1 MKLLAFLLAG
11 ATLMCAQT
19 DFDQLVDRYF
29 DDQFRLNPSNG
40 TAAGFHQY
48 DSQLEDYSAKA
59 NQERIAVDR
68 KYLAE
73 FEKVAPSPDREIVI
87 AHIHG
92 DLLSLESIRPWQ
104 KNPDY
109 YSSSVTSSIFGLISR
124 KFAPPADRLKSV
136 IAREKLI
143 PHVFDDARALL
154 KNPPKIY
161 TEIAIEQ
168 LPGNESFFTN
178 DVPLAFKD
186 VTDAALLAEFK
197 TVNQQVIDSLKSYE
211 TFLKSDLLA
220 KSHGDYRIGAEN
232 FRKKL
237 AYDEMIDIP
246 LDRVLKIGYDNLRA
260 NQRALI
266 EVAKQIDPT
275 KTPRQVS
282 EQLFLDHPAPDQ
294 LLQSFRDTF
303 NSLIAFINANHIIT
317 IPSEVR
323 PILEESPPF
332 MRAVTTASMDTPGPY
347 EKVATEAY
355 FNVTLPEK
363 SWSAAEVQDYMASF
377 NKGTII
383 STSVHEAYPGHYVQL
398 LWFQKVQSK
407 VRKLINCG
415 SNVEGWAH
423 YTEQMM
429 LDEGYDKGD
438 LLVRLGQLQ
447 DALLRNSRYIVGIQM
462 HTGHMTYQ
470 QAVDFFMKE
479 GYTPHSLADRETK
492 RGTNDPTYLVYTIG
506 KLQIMKLREDYK
518 QAKGSAYSLEEF
530 HNTFMQQGGVPVKII
545 RQFMLGN
552 DSPTL

>member
-1 MKLLAFLLAG
+1 MKLLTLLVAG
-11 ATLMCAQT
+11 SMLMCAQT
-19 DFDQLVDRYF
+19 SFDQLVDRYF
-29 DDQFRLNPSNG
+29 DDQFRLAPSSG

-48 DSQLEDYSAKA
+48 DSQLENYSAKA
-59 NQERIAVDR
+59 NQERIAVNR
-68 KYLAE
+68 KYLAQFGKE
-73 FEKVAPSPDREIVI
+73 APSPDRDIVI
-87 AHIHG
+87 ARIHG
-92 DLLSLESIRPWQ
+92 DLLSLENIRPWE

-124 KFAPPADRLKSV
+124 KFAPPAERLKSV

-143 PHVFDDARALL
+143 PQVFVEGRLLL

-161 TEIAIEQ
+161 TEIAIQQ
-168 LPGNESFFTN
+168 LPGNESFFAN

-186 VTDAALLAEFK
+186 VTDPALMAEFK
-197 TVNQQVIDSLKSYE
+197 TVNQQVIDALKSYE
-211 TFLKSDLLA
+211 TFLRTDLLA

-246 LDRVLKIGYDNLRA
+246 LDQLLKIGYDNLHA
-260 NQRALI
+260 NQHALI
-266 EVAKQIDPT
+266 EVAKQIDAT

-282 EQLFLDHPAPDQ
+282 EELFTDHPAPDQ

-303 NSLIAFINANHIIT
+303 ASLIAFINANHIIT
-317 IPSEVR
+317 IPSDVR

-423 YTEQMM
+423 YAEQMM

-438 LLVRLGQLQ
+438 LKVRLGQLQ
-447 DALLRNSRYIVGIQM
+447 DALLRNARYIVGIQM
-462 HTGHMTYQ
+462 HTGHMTYD
-470 QAVDFFMKE
+470 QAVDFFVKE

-492 RGTNDPTYLVYTIG
+492 RGTNDPTYLVYAIG
-506 KLQIMKLREDYK
+506 KLQILKLREDYK
-518 QAKGSAYSLEEF
+518 QAKGAAYSLEEF
-530 HNTFMQQGGVPVKII
+530 HNTFVQQGGVPVKII
-545 RQFMLGN
+545 RQAMLGN

>member
-1 MKLLAFLLAG
+1 MNFMKLLALLIAG

-19 DFDQLVDRYF
+19 PFDQLVDRYF

-48 DSQLEDYSAKA
+48 DSQLEDFSAKA
-59 NQERIAVDR
+59 NQERIAADR

-73 FEKVAPSPDREIVI
+73 FEKQPPSPDRDIVI

-92 DLLSLESIRPWQ
+92 DLLSLERLRPWE

-109 YSSSVTSSIFGLISR
+109 YATGVTSSIFGLISR

-143 PHVFDDARALL
+143 PQVFADARLLL

-161 TEIAIEQ
+161 TEIAIQQ
-168 LPGNESFFTN
+168 LPGNQSFFAN

-197 TVNQQVIDSLKSYE
+197 SVNQQVIDSLKTYE
-211 TFLKSDLLA
+211 TFLKTDLLL

-246 LDRVLKIGYDNLRA
+246 LDRLLKIGYEDLRA
-260 NQRALI
+260 NQKALI
-266 EVAKQIDPT
+266 EVAKQIDAT
-275 KTPRQVS
+275 KTPREVS
-282 EQLFLDHPAPDQ
+282 EGLFKDHPAPDQ

-303 NSLIAFINANHIIT
+303 TSLIAFINANHIIT

-323 PILEESPPF
+323 PILQESPPF

-383 STSVHEAYPGHYVQL
+383 STSIHEAYPGHYVQL

-407 VRKLINCG
+407 VRKLLGCG
-415 SNVEGWAH
+415 SNIEGWAH

-438 LLVRLGQLQ
+438 LKIRLGQLQ
-447 DALLRNSRYIVGIQM
+447 DALLRNARYIVGIQM
-462 HTGHMTYQ
+462 HTGHMTYE
-470 QAVDFFMKE
+470 QAIDFFMKE
-479 GYTPHSLADRETK
+479 G
-492 RGTNDPTYLVYTIG
+492 
-506 KLQIMKLREDYK
+506 
-518 QAKGSAYSLEEF
+518 
-530 HNTFMQQGGVPVKII
+530 
-545 RQFMLGN
+545 
-552 DSPTL
+552 

>member
-1 MKLLAFLLAG
+1 MGNGNIRWQLVTFPTKAIAGSSPPKWYEFARNYLFTSARPGPPSGPPYNDEMKLLALLLGG

-29 DDQFRLNPSNG
+29 DDQFRLEPSSG
-40 TAAGFHQY
+40 TAAGIHQY

-73 FEKVAPSPDREIVI
+73 FEKVAPSPDRDIVI
-87 AHIHG
+87 ARIHG

-143 PHVFDDARALL
+143 PQVFVEARLLL

-161 TEIAIEQ
+161 TEIATEQ
-168 LPGNESFFTN
+168 LPGNQSFFAN

-186 VTDAALLAEFK
+186 VTDQALLAEFK

-211 TFLKSDLLA
+211 TFLKTDLLA

-246 LDRVLKIGYDNLRA
+246 LDRLLKIGYDNLHA
-260 NQRALI
+260 NQRALV
-266 EVAKQIDPT
+266 EVAKQIDAT

-282 EQLFLDHPAPDQ
+282 EELSRDHPAPDQ

-303 NSLIAFINANHIIT
+303 TSLIAFINTNHIIT
-317 IPSEVR
+317 IPSDVR

-347 EKVATEAY
+347 EKSPQKLT
-355 FNVTLPEK
+355 
-363 SWSAAEVQDYMASF
+363 
-377 NKGTII
+377 
-383 STSVHEAYPGHYVQL
+383 STSRFPKKAGAPLKYRTIWPRSTKAPSSAPPSTRPTRGTT
-398 LWFQKVQSK
+398 SSC
-407 VRKLINCG
+407 CG
-415 SNVEGWAH
+415 S
-423 YTEQMM
+423 
-429 LDEGYDKGD
+429 K
-438 LLVRLGQLQ
+438 
-447 DALLRNSRYIVGIQM
+447 RYSQK
-462 HTGHMTYQ
+462 
-470 QAVDFFMKE
+470 FE
-479 GYTPHSLADRETK
+479 S
-492 RGTNDPTYLVYTIG
+492 
-506 KLQIMKLREDYK
+506 
-518 QAKGSAYSLEEF
+518 
-530 HNTFMQQGGVPVKII
+530 
-545 RQFMLGN
+545 
-552 DSPTL
+552 